1 MTMKKQ
7 TAGAV
12 MVAAGVVCVAASA
25 AWRLGL
31 LETWLA
37 IVLNVVAF
45 PFFLVALG
53 LWWNAAEKEGD
64 TPFIGY

>member
-1 MTMKKQ
+1 MKMIKQ
-7 TAGAV
+7 TARAV
-12 MVAAGVVCVAASA
+12 AVAAGLVCVAASV

-31 LETWLA
+31 IETWVS

>member
-1 MTMKKQ
+1 MKKQ
-7 TAGAV
+7 TARAV
-12 MVAAGVVCVAASA
+12 TAAAGMVCVASSA
-25 AWRLGL
+25 AWRFGL
-31 LETWLA
+31 VETWVS
-37 IVLNVVAF
+37 IVLTVVAF